1 MGGVLSMNPA
11 KVNARE
17 AGIFTLLDELTEVL
31 NKQIRM
37 ITPPAEIKGVISEWI
52 NKKMR
57 PSPAS

>member
-1 MGGVLSMNPA
+1 MNPA